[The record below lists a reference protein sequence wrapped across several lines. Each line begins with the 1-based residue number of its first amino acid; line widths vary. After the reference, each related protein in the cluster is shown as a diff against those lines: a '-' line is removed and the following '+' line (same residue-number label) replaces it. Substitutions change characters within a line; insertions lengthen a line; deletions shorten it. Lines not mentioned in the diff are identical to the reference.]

1 MRRTWLHVW
10 SGAVLFIAM
19 FSSAARAADDLK
31 TASAA
36 APRYGPLD
44 VEMVLRDRS
53 RLRVK
58 LTKDQSVTLRTA
70 YGNLSIPTTELRCV
84 RRGDRLSPEE
94 QQVFTQALKE
104 LDSDDFAV
112 RQAAQN
118 KIVALG
124 LVACSALKEALP
136 NASTEARARMETV
149 LKKIEEGGGASAQ
162 PLDSAKTRLF
172 EARGTLEVKT
182 FTVNA
187 RFGTFDIRFDDI
199 DRIQWLAY
207 GELRSVALDVS
218 KACVDW
224 VDTGLDLETGEEAL
238 IRCTGQINIQ
248 GNTTGPEGSQNWGR
262 QGSFLAG
269 AVLGRIGLSGP
280 EFLIAKGSKFT
291 PDTSGRLYVKI
302 YVYPHMLNQGQM
314 RNAQGQYDMVV
325 ATGPRMEEV
334 EQMPAP
340 RPQPANADQ

>member
-1 MRRTWLHVW
+1 MRNSDLRL
-10 SGAVLFIAM
+10 SAGIVLFLVVFPGTAHGGDETK
-19 FSSAARAADDLK
+19 AAP
-31 TASAA
+31 AA

-58 LTKDQSVTLRTA
+58 LAKDQSVTLRTA

-104 LDSDDFAV
+104 LDSDDFAA

-136 NASTEARARMETV
+136 NASTEARARVETV
-149 LKKIEEGGGASAQ
+149 LKKIEEGGGTPAQ

-182 FTVNA
+182 FTVTA

-207 GELRSVALDVS
+207 GELRNVTLDVN

-224 VDTGLDLETGEEAL
+224 VDTGLDLEIGEEAL

-248 GNTTGPEGSQNWGR
+248 GNTTGPEGGQNWGK

-291 PDTSGRLYVKI
+291 PDASGRLYVKI
-302 YVYPHMLNQGQM
+302 YVYSHMLNQGQM
-314 RNAQGQYDMVV
+314 RNAQGQYDLVV
-325 ATGPRMEEV
+325 ATGPRIEEV

-340 RPQPANADQ
+340 RPQSPPEQ